1 MSVNSGGRFENRSS
15 LEIAPMTAGSLLID
29 GGVFVNG
36 SSGVMDV
43 GENTISLMLT
53 NGGLFENS
61 GEINVPNSIIF
72 HIDGEADF
80 VNSGILRGGE
90 YQIGLGS
97 TFTNNGVITDE
108 AFFQNQGTY
117 TGTGD
122 FSGYFT
128 GGRVHPGN
136 PIGTMFFDANGSI
149 WPLQIEFAKN
159 ESKEIIHDSVTWI
172 GYCNVSGTIVEP
184 TFTEGMS
191 EDDLVDGAS
200 FEILSCEADPGE
212 YFMVTLDHSTAP
224 LEFGDWGLDLDY
236 DLQSRELIVYLTYEI
251 DTTDIDTPLLPESF
265 ALRGA
270 YPNPFNPSTT
280 IAYDLPTAVP
290 VKLHVYDIAG
300 RVVRVLRDGS
310 VELPGSHKVVW
321 NGQDDAG
328 RTVSSG
334 TYFCRLIAGEYV
346 QIRSLM
352 LVR

>member
-1 MSVNSGGRFENRSS
+1 
-15 LEIAPMTAGSLLID
+15 
-29 GGVFVNG
+29 
-36 SSGVMDV
+36 
-43 GENTISLMLT
+43 
-53 NGGLFENS
+53 
-61 GEINVPNSIIF
+61 
-72 HIDGEADF
+72 
-80 VNSGILRGGE
+80 
-90 YQIGLGS
+90 
-97 TFTNNGVITDE
+97 
-108 AFFQNQGTY
+108 
-117 TGTGD
+117 
-122 FSGYFT
+122 
-128 GGRVHPGN
+128 
-136 PIGTMFFDANGSI
+136 
-149 WPLQIEFAKN
+149 
-159 ESKEIIHDSVTWI
+159 
-172 GYCNVSGTIVEP
+172 
-184 TFTEGMS
+184 
-191 EDDLVDGAS
+191 
-200 FEILSCEADPGE
+200 
-212 YFMVTLDHSTAP
+212 MVTLDHSTAP